1 VTGPTVDALVFDVF
15 GTVVDWRSGVVRAG
29 RRIDGS
35 GSESGAEAVDWAA
48 FADAWREEYG
58 PSLDRVRRGEMP
70 WRNLDALHRESL
82 EELLDRF
89 GVEGLTEAE
98 ITRLNRVWHRLDPW
112 PDVIPGL
119 QRLGARYVIAPLS
132 NGHVRLLANMAK
144 RAGIPWD
151 LILSA
156 ELSGH
161 YKPDEEVYL
170 TAVDLLDLDADDV
183 MMVAAHEGDLDASRD
198 AGLHTAYVHRPLE
211 WGPGAGDETPD
222 EAAYDVVADDVV
234 DLADRL
240 DAPPL
245 VGGERSSE

>member
-1 VTGPTVDALVFDVF
+1 MPDPTVDALVFDVF
-15 GTVVDWRSGVVRAG
+15 GTVVDWRSGVIRG
-29 RRIDGS
+29 GTRIG
-35 GSESGAEAVDWAA
+35 ESKGLTVDWPA

-58 PSLDRVRRGEMP
+58 PSLDRVRRGEIS

-89 GVEGLTEAE
+89 EVEGLTDKE
-98 ITRLNRVWHRLDPW
+98 IMHLNRVWHRLDPW
-112 PDVIPGL
+112 PDAIPGL
-119 QRLGARYVIAPLS
+119 ERLKPHYVIAPLS
-132 NGHVRLLANMAK
+132 NGHVRLLTNMAK

-161 YKPDEEVYL
+161 YKPDEEAYL
-170 TAVDLLDLDADDV
+170 TAVDLLNLDVDQV
-183 MMVAAHEGDLDASRD
+183 MMVAAHEGDLDASHD

-211 WGPGAGDETPD
+211 WGPGADSTETPD
-222 EAAYDVVADDVV
+222 ESAYDIVADDFVE
-234 DLADRL
+234 LAERL

-245 VGGERSSE
+245 IQ